1 MTDWAP
7 VLIAVVLFILLSPGL
22 LYQMPGKDRLVEF
35 ANMQASG
42 VAIMV
47 HAIILFGII
56 SVFLIVLNVHMDV
69 GNS

>member
-1 MTDWAP
+1 MADWAP

-22 LYQMPGKDRLVEF
+22 LFQMPGKGRLVEF
-35 ANMQASG
+35 ANMQTSG
-42 VAIMV
+42 AAIMV